1 MITETT
7 QTETNFTLRVPA
19 ALNEKLV
26 AEARAENRSRQ
37 AHIVYLLNK
46 HFEKANDA
54 DGGGEKNKKEKTK

>member
-1 MITETT
+1 MNSDTTMRTETV
-7 QTETNFTLRVPA
+7 FSLRLTS

-46 HFEKANDA
+46 HFENGAAAAAVA
-54 DGGGEKNKKEKTK
+54 DSHSEKTK